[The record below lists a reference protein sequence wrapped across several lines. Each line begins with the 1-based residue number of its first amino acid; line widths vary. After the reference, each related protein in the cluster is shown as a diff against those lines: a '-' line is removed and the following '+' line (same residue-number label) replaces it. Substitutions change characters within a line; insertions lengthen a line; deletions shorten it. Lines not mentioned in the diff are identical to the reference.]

1 MRPPTW
7 CTAKRGSIGRLRRGK
22 RGNGEE
28 HEMIAEKTQLISDGR
43 NPFFRPLSR
52 RNILGIGSSAA
63 AALFT
68 ASATAQQRT
77 KTQQGERD
85 HSASDPGPENRAL
98 LKENP
103 NSNLPPATDE
113 GDVGPIW
120 YSFDLAHKRIQEGG
134 WTHQVTQRELPTS
147 KDLAGV
153 NMRLT
158 AGSFR
163 ELH

>member
-1 MRPPTW
+1 
-7 CTAKRGSIGRLRRGK
+7 
-22 RGNGEE
+22 
-28 HEMIAEKTQLISDGR
+28 MITERAQPDNEGR

-52 RNILGIGSSAA
+52 RDILGVGSGLAA
-63 AALFT
+63 TLLAAT
-68 ASATAQQRT
+68 VSDAQQRT
-77 KTQQGERD
+77 KTQEDERD
-85 HSASDPGPENRAL
+85 HSASNQNRTL
-98 LKENP
+98 LAENP
-103 NSNLPPATDE
+103 GSNMPPATHQ

-134 WTHQVTQRELPTS
+134 WTHQVTQRELPSS

-163 ELH
+163 ELHWRLPTSGQSCSAATPASAF